1 FEFFAFKMIH
11 YSIISVFFLN
21 FTLMENF
28 ATEPLILIG
37 HCHVLIALFF
47 LSLLDEANLG
57 RLLVVLCHTLC
68 SEVNKLD
75 YFYSVT

>member
-1 FEFFAFKMIH
+1 PLCLFSQFYTKID
-11 YSIISVFFLN
+11 FL
-21 FTLMENF
+21 ENF